1 MIGKRISEER
11 QRLGLGQKDVAEM
24 WGVGRSMVAT
34 IEAERSPLD
43 VERLLELGKA
53 GVDIQYVLYGERS
66 PVTASRLLDWKLM
79 AKIVD
84 EVHNWSETNGTRP
97 PPEKEV
103 VILKLLYERFSSTGI
118 VDVEVVEQV
127 LQLAAK

>member
-11 QRLGLGQKDVAEM
+11 QRLGLSQKDVAEM
-24 WGVGRSMVAT
+24 WAIGRSMVAT
-34 IEAERSPLD
+34 IETGRSPLD

-53 GVDIQYVLYGERS
+53 GFDIHYVLYGERS
-66 PVTASRLLDWKLM
+66 PVAASRLLDWKLM

-84 EVHNWSETNGTRP
+84 EVHKWSQAHEIRL

-103 VILKLLYERFSSTGI
+103 LILKLLYEHFASSGI
-118 VDVEVVEQV
+118 VDDEAINQI
-127 LQLAAK
+127 LQLAA